1 MKTSLGDHDRRE
13 VAIAIAPMITELTDE
28 VLALRCKY
36 QNGEQIDHAVGEVRN
51 ALENLEDAMDK
62 NREAAGSSAQ

>member
-1 MKTSLGDHDRRE
+1 MSVSNTQER
-13 VAIAIAPMITELTDE
+13 AIAIAPMITELADE

-62 NREAAGSSAQ
+62 NRELMAER

>member
-1 MKTSLGDHDRRE
+1 MSKKHGTTCNSPSP
-13 VAIAIAPMITELTDE
+13 AISIAPMITDLADE

-62 NREAAGSSAQ
+62 NREGDGL

>member
-1 MKTSLGDHDRRE
+1 MTPPAERALS
-13 VAIAIAPMITELTDE
+13 IAPLITDLADE

-51 ALENLEDAMDK
+51 ALENLEDAIDK
-62 NREAAGSSAQ
+62 NREAEASR

>member
-1 MKTSLGDHDRRE
+1 VVILTNER
-13 VAIAIAPMITELTDE
+13 VIAIAPMITELADE

-51 ALENLEDAMDK
+51 ALENLEDALEK
-62 NREAAGSSAQ
+62 NAEFNR

>member
-1 MKTSLGDHDRRE
+1 MKERMKER
-13 VAIAIAPMITELTDE
+13 AIAIAPLMTELADE
-28 VLALRCKY
+28 VLALRLKY

-62 NREAAGSSAQ
+62 NSEEQ

>member
-1 MKTSLGDHDRRE
+1 MSVSNTQER
-13 VAIAIAPMITELTDE
+13 AIAIAPMITELADE

-62 NREAAGSSAQ
+62 NREAVAER

>member
-1 MKTSLGDHDRRE
+1 MRTQERAL
-13 VAIAIAPMITELTDE
+13 AIAPMISELADE

-51 ALENLEDAMDK
+51 ALENLEDALEK
-62 NREAAGSSAQ
+62 NRDAVKER

>member
-1 MKTSLGDHDRRE
+1 MTRAKER
-13 VAIAIAPMITELTDE
+13 AISIAPLITELADE

-51 ALENLEDAMDK
+51 ALETLEDALDK
-62 NREAAGSSAQ
+62 NALAATEAP

>member
-1 MKTSLGDHDRRE
+1 MSAPNTLER
-13 VAIAIAPMITELTDE
+13 AIAIAPLITELADE

-51 ALENLEDAMDK
+51 ALDNLEDAMDK
-62 NREAAGSSAQ
+62 NREASAER

>member
-1 MKTSLGDHDRRE
+1 MKHNLER
-13 VAIAIAPMITELTDE
+13 AIAIAPMITALADE

-62 NREAAGSSAQ
+62 NREAHGER

>member
-1 MKTSLGDHDRRE
+1 MMTPAQER
-13 VAIAIAPMITELTDE
+13 AIAIAPMITELADE

-51 ALENLEDAMDK
+51 ALDNLEDAIDK
-62 NREAAGSSAQ
+62 NRDATKEG

>member
-1 MKTSLGDHDRRE
+1 
-13 VAIAIAPMITELTDE
+13 MITALADE

-36 QNGEQIDHAVGEVRN
+36 QNGEQIDHAIGEVRN

-62 NREAAGSSAQ
+62 NRDAD

>member
-1 MKTSLGDHDRRE
+1 MARDPNPVCERAL
-13 VAIAIAPMITELTDE
+13 AIAPMITELADE

-36 QNGEQIDHAVGEVRN
+36 QHGEQIDHAVGEVRN

-62 NREAAGSSAQ
+62 NREAE

>member
-1 MKTSLGDHDRRE
+1 MNQTRE
-13 VAIAIAPMITELTDE
+13 RAIAIAPMITALADE

-36 QNGEQIDHAVGEVRN
+36 QDGEQIDHAVGEVRN

-62 NREAAGSSAQ
+62 NREVD

>member
-1 MKTSLGDHDRRE
+1 MTEDLARLRE
-13 VAIAIAPMITELTDE
+13 RAILIAPMISDLADE

-51 ALENLEDAMDK
+51 ALDNLEDAMNK
-62 NREAAGSSAQ
+62 NREARIER

>member
-1 MKTSLGDHDRRE
+1 MTPPNTKRQTERAL
-13 VAIAIAPMITELTDE
+13 AIAPMLTELADE

-62 NREAAGSSAQ
+62 NRQTEEPR

>member
-1 MKTSLGDHDRRE
+1 MPHNLTVRE
-13 VAIAIAPMITELTDE
+13 RAISIAPLITALADE

-51 ALENLEDAMDK
+51 SLENLEDALDK
-62 NREAAGSSAQ
+62 NREAEVAR

>member
-1 MKTSLGDHDRRE
+1 MTTKH
-13 VAIAIAPMITELTDE
+13 AISIAPMIIALADE

-51 ALENLEDAMDK
+51 ALENLEDAMKK
-62 NREAAGSSAQ
+62 NRESA

>member
-1 MKTSLGDHDRRE
+1 MPKARE
-13 VAIAIAPMITELTDE
+13 RALSIAPMITALADE

-36 QNGEQIDHAVGEVRN
+36 QNGEQIDHAIGEVRN

-62 NREAAGSSAQ
+62 NRDAD

>member
-1 MKTSLGDHDRRE
+1 MSVSNTQER
-13 VAIAIAPMITELTDE
+13 AIAIAPMITGLADE

-62 NREAAGSSAQ
+62 NREAAAER

>member
-1 MKTSLGDHDRRE
+1 MTERALS
-13 VAIAIAPMITELTDE
+13 IAPMITDLADE

-51 ALENLEDAMDK
+51 ALENLEDALDK
-62 NREAAGSSAQ
+62 NREAQAAR

>member
-1 MKTSLGDHDRRE
+1 MPVRE
-13 VAIAIAPMITELTDE
+13 RALSIAPMITDLADE

-36 QNGEQIDHAVGEVRN
+36 QNGDDIRHAVGEVRN

-62 NREAAGSSAQ
+62 NREAQAD

>member
-1 MKTSLGDHDRRE
+1 MNNRE
-13 VAIAIAPMITELTDE
+13 RAVSIAAMITDLADE

-36 QNGEQIDHAVGEVRN
+36 QNGELVDHAIGEVRN

-62 NREAAGSSAQ
+62 NREASELRP

>member
-1 MKTSLGDHDRRE
+1 MKIKHRE
-13 VAIAIAPMITELTDE
+13 PAIAIAPLITELADE

-36 QNGEQIDHAVGEVRN
+36 QNGEQIDHAVGEIRN

-62 NREAAGSSAQ
+62 NREAV